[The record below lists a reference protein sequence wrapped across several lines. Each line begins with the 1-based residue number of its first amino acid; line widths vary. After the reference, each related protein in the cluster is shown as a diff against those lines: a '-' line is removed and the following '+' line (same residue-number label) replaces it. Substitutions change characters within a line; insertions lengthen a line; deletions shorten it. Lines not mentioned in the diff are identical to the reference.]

1 MPFEFEPLGIDGV
14 TLIKPRVFE
23 DRRGFFMET
32 HRQSDFVTSV
42 TDAVFVQENH
52 SQSSAGALRGLH
64 YQNIPMAQ
72 GKLIRVIRGEIFDV
86 LVDLRR
92 GAPTYGKWIAV
103 RLSEENKHI
112 LYVAP
117 WFAHGFCVLGETAE
131 VLYKTTAE
139 YSPSHEAGIVWN
151 DPNLAIDWPIE
162 SPVLSD
168 RDREWPPLSE
178 ADNSFVYKSDRS

>member
-32 HRQSDFVTSV
+32 HRQSEFEASGM
-42 TDAVFVQENH
+42 DAVFIQENH
-52 SQSSAGALRGLH
+52 SLSSAGTLRGLH
-64 YQNIPMAQ
+64 YQNSPMAQ

-86 LVDLRR
+86 VVDLRK
-92 GAPTYGKWIAV
+92 GATTYGRWISV
-103 RLSEENKHI
+103 RLSEKNKHI

-139 YSPSHEAGIVWN
+139 YSPSHEAGIAWN
-151 DPNLAIDWPIE
+151 DPALAIDWPLE
-162 SPVLSD
+162 NPVLSD
-168 RDREWPPLSE
+168 RDRKWPPLSE
-178 ADNSFVYKSDRS
+178 ADNRFTYEGS